1 MGRGSVSVQRWA
13 ATDTGVYAGTRV
25 ALTVDVVDAG
35 AGMCA
40 VLAVHAAGNAGVV
53 AGRDAELNADGTGN
67 AGAAEMDDVGEMM
80 VAGGS

>member
-13 ATDTGVYAGTRV
+13 ATDTGVYVGTRG
-25 ALTVDVVDAG
+25 ALAAGAADAG

-40 VLAVHAAGNAGVV
+40 VLAVHAAGNAGAA

-67 AGAAEMDDVGEMM
+67 AGAAEMDEVGEMM
-80 VAGGS
+80 VAGES